1 MDGLDDTTITSEA
14 EYSIISMNR
23 KKNLLEPILQSK

>member
-23 KKNLLEPILQSK
+23 KKNLLVLQSK